1 MTAGVTEEAP
11 QAGPPAETGT
21 AETGTPRTGTAKGG
35 TAPGGLG
42 TSGTSRWRLPAVL
55 GLCVI
60 AAGVLIALLQPSS
73 QSSGVLDP
81 NSTGSDGAH
90 ALADLITSRGQ
101 HVDRVTVP
109 LTSGAADNSQDLEL
123 VTSPGD
129 LSSAELRQVAHF
141 KGDILL
147 IDPDAAVLDT
157 VAPRVEY
164 LGQEPGAVLAG
175 PFCNFGPANL
185 AGNADIDGAVVYP
198 YGPGAQECY
207 PGGSGYSLVQFPHGA
222 QSVTILGARA
232 PLTNQYL
239 GEDGNAALSLNL
251 LRNAPTVVWVVPV
264 PGAVPPA
271 QASQGGSGNTGSGG
285 SEGSGQGSSSQN
297 GSGAGGSNAGNGNG
311 GSGNTGAG
319 GSTERSFFSLVPWPA
334 YLILIQL
341 AVAVALAAVWR
352 ARRLGPLIAER
363 LPVVVRASET
373 VEGHGRLYQARRAR
387 DRAAAEL
394 RAAARD
400 RISRLI
406 GTEPDPRVLAAR
418 TEQDPDTI
426 TRLLG
431 GPALETDADL
441 VALAVDLDTLERKVR
456 QQ

>member
-1 MTAGVTEEAP
+1 MTAGVTEETP
-11 QAGPPAETGT
+11 QADPPAETGAT
-21 AETGTPRTGTAKGG
+21 ETGTAKTGAAGTG
-35 TAPGGLG
+35 TAKTGTAAGGPG
-42 TSGTSRWRLPAVL
+42 TSSASRWRLPAIL

-90 ALADLITSRGQ
+90 ALADLLTSRGQ

-109 LTSGAADNSQDLEL
+109 LTSGAADNSQNLEL

-141 KGDILL
+141 KGDLLL
-147 IDPDAAVLDT
+147 INPDAAVLDT
-157 VAPRVEY
+157 VAPRVGY

-185 AGNADIDGAVVYP
+185 AGNADIDGAVMDP
-198 YGPGAQECY
+198 YGPGARECY
-207 PGGSGYSLVQFPHGA
+207 PGGSGYSLVQFAHGA
-222 QSVTILGARA
+222 QTVTILGAQA

-264 PGAVPPA
+264 PGAAPPA
-271 QASQGGSGNTGSGG
+271 QASRGGSGNTGSGG
-285 SEGSGQGSSSQN
+285 SEGSGQGSS
-297 GSGAGGSNAGNGNG
+297 GGSNAGNGNG
-311 GSGNTGAG
+311 GSGNTGTG

-406 GTEPDPRVLAAR
+406 GADPDPGVLAAR

-431 GPALETDADL
+431 GPAPETDADL

>member
-1 MTAGVTEEAP
+1 MTASVTEET
-11 QAGPPAETGT
+11 PPADPPAGTGT
-21 AETGTPRTGTAKGG
+21 AETGTAADGPSAGGPSAGGPSAGGPSISSTA
-35 TAPGGLG
+35 
-42 TSGTSRWRLPAVL
+42 RWRLPAIL

-101 HVDRVTVP
+101 HVDRVAVP
-109 LTSGAADNSQDLEL
+109 LASGAADNSRNVEL
-123 VTSPGD
+123 VTSPDD
-129 LSSAELRQVAHF
+129 LSSAELSQVARF

-147 IDPDAAVLDT
+147 VDPDAAVLDT
-157 VAPRVEY
+157 VAPHVEY
-164 LGQEPGAVLAG
+164 LGQESGAGLTG
-175 PFCNFGPANL
+175 PFCDFGAANL
-185 AGNADIDGAVVYP
+185 AGDADIDGAVVYP
-198 YGPGAQECY
+198 DVPGAQECY
-207 PGGSGYSLVQFPHGA
+207 PGGGGYSLVQFAHGA
-222 QSVTILGARA
+222 QTVTILGAQA
-232 PLTNQYL
+232 PLANQHL
-239 GEDGNAALSLNL
+239 GEDGNAALTLNL
-251 LRNAPTVVWVVPV
+251 VRNAATVVWVVPV

-271 QASQGGSGNTGSGG
+271 QASQGNTGSGGNEGSGQGGSSQNGSGSGGGGNNTGNGNTGSGG
-285 SEGSGQGSSSQN
+285 S
-297 GSGAGGSNAGNGNG
+297 
-311 GSGNTGAG
+311 
-319 GSTERSFFSLVPWPA
+319 TEQSFFSLVPWPA

-341 AVAVALAAVWR
+341 AVAVALAAAWR

-406 GTEPDPRVLAAR
+406 GTEPNARVLAAR
-418 TEQDPDTI
+418 TGQDPDTI
-426 TRLLG
+426 TRLLD
-431 GPALETDADL
+431 GPAPETDADL
-441 VALAVDLDTLERKVR
+441 VTLAAGLDTLERKVR

>member
-1 MTAGVTEEAP
+1 V
-11 QAGPPAETGT
+11 
-21 AETGTPRTGTAKGG
+21 
-35 TAPGGLG
+35 
-42 TSGTSRWRLPAVL
+42 RWRLPAIL

-109 LTSGAADNSQDLEL
+109 LTSGAADSSQNLEL

-129 LSSAELRQVAHF
+129 LSSAELSRVAHF

-147 IDPDAAVLDT
+147 INPDAAVLDA

-207 PGGSGYSLVQFPHGA
+207 PGGSGYSLVQFARGA
-222 QSVTILGARA
+222 QTVTILGAQA

-271 QASQGGSGNTGSGG
+271 HASQGGSGNTGSGG
-285 SEGSGQGSSSQN
+285 SQGSGQGSSGQN
-297 GSGAGGSNAGNGNG
+297 GSAGSGNSGGNGNGGNGNG
-311 GSGNTGAG
+311 GSGNTGSG
-319 GSTERSFFSLVPWPA
+319 GSTEQSFFSLVPWPA

-406 GTEPDPRVLAAR
+406 GTEPDPQVLAAR

-431 GPALETDADL
+431 GPAPETDADL
-441 VALAVDLDTLERKVR
+441 VALADGLDTLERKVR

>member
-1 MTAGVTEEAP
+1 VP
-11 QAGPPAETGT
+11 V
-21 AETGTPRTGTAKGG
+21 
-35 TAPGGLG
+35 
-42 TSGTSRWRLPAVL
+42 TSGTAD
-55 GLCVI
+55 
-60 AAGVLIALLQPSS
+60 SS
-73 QSSGVLDP
+73 Q
-81 NSTGSDGAH
+81 N
-90 ALADLITSRGQ
+90 
-101 HVDRVTVP
+101 
-109 LTSGAADNSQDLEL
+109 LEL

-129 LSSAELRQVAHF
+129 LSSVELSQVAHF

-147 IDPDAAVLDT
+147 INPDAAVLDA

-198 YGPGAQECY
+198 YGPGTQECY
-207 PGGSGYSLVQFPHGA
+207 PGGSGYSLVQFAHGA
-222 QSVTILGARA
+222 QTVTILGAQA

-239 GEDGNAALSLNL
+239 GADGNAALSLNL

-285 SEGSGQGSSSQN
+285 SQGSGQGSSGQN
-297 GSGAGGSNAGNGNG
+297 GSAGSGNSGGNGNGGNGNG
-311 GSGNTGAG
+311 GSGNTGSG
-319 GSTERSFFSLVPWPA
+319 GSTEQSFFSLVPWPA

-406 GTEPDPRVLAAR
+406 GTEPDPQVLAAR

-431 GPALETDADL
+431 GPAPETDADL
-441 VALAVDLDTLERKVR
+441 VALADGLDTLERKVR

>member
-1 MTAGVTEEAP
+1 MTAGVTEEPP
-11 QAGPPAETGT
+11 QADPPAGTGT
-21 AETGTPRTGTAKGG
+21 AADGSNPDSTR
-35 TAPGGLG
+35 
-42 TSGTSRWRLPAVL
+42 RWRLPAIL

-73 QSSGVLDP
+73 QSSGLLDP

-90 ALADLITSRGQ
+90 ALADLIASRGQ

-109 LTSGAADNSQDLEL
+109 LTSGGADNSQNLEL

-147 IDPDAAVLDT
+147 INPDAAALDA
-157 VAPRVEY
+157 VAPRVGY
-164 LGQEPGAVLAG
+164 LGQEPGAALAA
-175 PFCNFGPANL
+175 PFCDFGPANL
-185 AGNADIDGAVVYP
+185 AGNADIDGAVVDP
-198 YGPGAQECY
+198 DGPGARKCY
-207 PGGSGYSLVQFPHGA
+207 PGGGGYSLVQFAHGA
-222 QSVTILGARA
+222 QTVTILGAQA
-232 PLTNQYL
+232 PLTNQHL
-239 GEDGNAALSLNL
+239 GQDGNAALCLNL
-251 LRNAPTVVWVVPV
+251 LRNAPTVVWDVPV

-297 GSGAGGSNAGNGNG
+297 GSAGGGNSGGSGSGGNGNG
-311 GSGNTGAG
+311 GSGNTGSG
-319 GSTERSFFSLVPWPA
+319 GSTERSFLALVPWPA

-400 RISRLI
+400 RISRLT
-406 GTEPDPRVLAAR
+406 GTDPDPRVLAAR

-426 TRLLG
+426 TRLLS
-431 GPALETDADL
+431 GPAPETDADL
-441 VALAVDLDTLERKVR
+441 VALADGLDTLERKVR